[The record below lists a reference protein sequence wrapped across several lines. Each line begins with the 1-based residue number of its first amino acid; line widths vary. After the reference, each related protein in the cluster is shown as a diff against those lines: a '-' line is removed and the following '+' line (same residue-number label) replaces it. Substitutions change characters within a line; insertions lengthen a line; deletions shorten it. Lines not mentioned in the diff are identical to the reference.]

1 MEPVLFLKER
11 FYLLFLFFVF
21 LLENCNKMTTVIIN
35 EKTKKGQIILDLIRE
50 MGAGK
55 IIDETK
61 SKNHILN
68 DTTLQAIEEVQKGKT
83 IKCTSFE
90 DYLNKVK

>member
-1 MEPVLFLKER
+1 
-11 FYLLFLFFVF
+11 
-21 LLENCNKMTTVIIN
+21 MTTVIIN
-35 EKTKKGQIILDLIRE
+35 EKTKKGQIILDLIKE
-50 MGAGK
+50 MGIGK

-61 SKNHILN
+61 SKSPVFN
-68 DTTLQAIEEVQKGKT
+68 DTTLQAIKEAQEGKT